1 MTHSGSPSA
10 VVKEKDSLG
19 ISSHAQCVQIDF
31 KGARDVG
38 RRLGRRLRVTCA
50 WSPPRPASRHQPTGL
65 GPSPESRW
73 ISCCKLN
80 MKPGDTWLCAE
91 RLSGSWAPRELVRAL
106 TCIRADFVG
115 KERLVLSFAGGTE
128 VLWENA
134 VRGLN
139 AVPSHVRVVPVARP
153 LASPGRSS
161 GLPRWYLMSCGSTA
175 CQQMYVYGLTTN
187 ASQWGCLETL
197 FFPLRLSRL

>member
-1 MTHSGSPSA
+1 MVPLHFNTSFSRATLIVSDRHNWEQLEGNSSSGPVSSGMTHSGSPSA

-91 RLSGSWAPRELVRAL
+91 RLSGS
-106 TCIRADFVG
+106 
-115 KERLVLSFAGGTE
+115 
-128 VLWENA
+128 
-134 VRGLN
+134 
-139 AVPSHVRVVPVARP
+139 
-153 LASPGRSS
+153 
-161 GLPRWYLMSCGSTA
+161 
-175 CQQMYVYGLTTN
+175 
-187 ASQWGCLETL
+187 
-197 FFPLRLSRL
+197 